1 MMTILN
7 PGKSN
12 NKDKGYILFDVLI
25 TLLILS
31 LVMTSILGG
40 FSLIGKL
47 VGDSWNRTEHI
58 IQDRN
63 EFDRIQRI
71 PEE

>member
-1 MMTILN
+1 MILI

-12 NKDKGYILFDVLI
+12 NRDRGYILFDVLI

-40 FSLIGKL
+40 FSLIGSL
-47 VGDSWNRTEHI
+47 VGDSWNRTQI
-58 IQDRN
+58 IMQDRN
-63 EFDRIQRI
+63 DFDKIQRI
-71 PEE
+71 PEQ